1 MSLPRSATTSHE
13 GRWTRPLPVAS
24 AVVPVM
30 ACAYALGWALVPGI
44 GTDDPLQYDLGVY
57 RAAIAERA
65 SGHSLYD
72 YATGEGDVFNYPPFA
87 ALFLWPLH
95 WLGDHAA
102 ALLWTTLTL
111 AATTLTVVL
120 LHRAARD
127 RSVRERRPV
136 REHRSVREHPSVQ
149 ERRQQRNFPLFAIVL
164 SLVLVSSAHLS
175 TQLWGQLGALLTV
188 LVLIDALGRL
198 PRPFGG
204 ALVGLAAAVKLA
216 PLMFIPYFLLTR
228 RYREAATAA
237 AVFTGAAL
245 LAWAVFPS
253 DSARFWLSETFRM
266 RERVWDI
273 ADPANQSL
281 YSFVLRCGLGPT
293 ATSLVFTATALAVL
307 AVWAVWTRR
316 LRTRDPVLG
325 ILVTGC
331 VWLLLEPV
339 TWVHHLY
346 WPVLAGAWLVL
357 RYRSRALRCAG
368 TAVLL
373 LMLRPMDWG
382 DRVPSQNGVWQLLS
396 VNSWLIVVI
405 ATVTALPALVAGAG
419 RKAGTPPSRS
429 GHVKSLAHGRTTDA
443 GR

>member
-1 MSLPRSATTSHE
+1 MSLPRSATTPHQ
-13 GRWTRPLPVAS
+13 GRWPRLWPIAS
-24 AVVPVM
+24 AAVLVI
-30 ACAYALGWALVPGI
+30 ACGYALGWALVPGI
-44 GTDDPLQYDLGVY
+44 GTDDPLQYDLAIY
-57 RAAIAERA
+57 RAAIGESAA
-65 SGHSLYD
+65 GHSLYD

-87 ALFLWPLH
+87 ALILWPLH
-95 WLGDHAA
+95 WLGDRAA
-102 ALLWTTLTL
+102 ALGWTALTL
-111 AATTLTVVL
+111 AAAIWTVVL
-120 LHRAARD
+120 LYRAAQR
-127 RSVRERRPV
+127 
-136 REHRSVREHPSVQ
+136 HH
-149 ERRQQRNFPLFAIVL
+149 QQRNFPLFAIAL

-228 RYREAATAA
+228 RYREAATAS
-237 AVFTGAAL
+237 AVFAGAAL
-245 LAWAVFPS
+245 LAWGVFPS

-273 ADPANQSL
+273 GDPANQSL

-293 ATSLVFTATALAVL
+293 ATSLVFAASALAVL

-316 LRTRDPVLG
+316 LRTRDPVLAV
-325 ILVTGC
+325 LVTGC

-357 RYRSRALRCAG
+357 RYRDLPRRGAG
-368 TAVLL
+368 VAVML

-382 DRVPSQNGVWQLLS
+382 DRVPDQNGLWQMLS
-396 VNSWLIVVI
+396 VNSWLLVVMV
-405 ATVTALPALVAGAG
+405 TVTVLPALVAFG
-419 RKAGTPPSRS
+419 GTSHGKGSSEIEAIRQ
-429 GHVKSLAHGRTTDA
+429 LA
-443 GR
+443 

>member
-1 MSLPRSATTSHE
+1 ML
-13 GRWTRPLPVAS
+13 VI
-24 AVVPVM
+24 
-30 ACAYALGWALVPGI
+30 ACGYALGWALVPGI
-44 GTDDPLQYDLGVY
+44 GTDDPLQYDLAIY
-57 RAAIAERA
+57 RAAIGESAA
-65 SGHSLYD
+65 GHSLYD

-87 ALFLWPLH
+87 ALILWPLH
-95 WLGDHAA
+95 WLGDRAA
-102 ALLWTTLTL
+102 ALGWTALTL
-111 AATTLTVVL
+111 AAAIWTVVL
-120 LHRAARD
+120 LYRAAQR
-127 RSVRERRPV
+127 
-136 REHRSVREHPSVQ
+136 HH
-149 ERRQQRNFPLFAIVL
+149 QQRNFPLFAIAL

-228 RYREAATAA
+228 RYREAATAS
-237 AVFTGAAL
+237 AVFAGAAL
-245 LAWAVFPS
+245 LAWGVFPS

-273 ADPANQSL
+273 GDPANQSL

-293 ATSLVFTATALAVL
+293 ATSLVFAASALAVL

-316 LRTRDPVLG
+316 LRTRDPVLAV
-325 ILVTGC
+325 LVTGC

-357 RYRSRALRCAG
+357 RYRDLPRRGAG
-368 TAVLL
+368 VAVML

-382 DRVPSQNGVWQLLS
+382 DRVPDQNGLWQMLS
-396 VNSWLIVVI
+396 VNSWLLVVMV
-405 ATVTALPALVAGAG
+405 TVTVLPALVAFG
-419 RKAGTPPSRS
+419 GTSHGKGSSEIEAIRQ
-429 GHVKSLAHGRTTDA
+429 LA
-443 GR
+443 